1 MLLRY
6 STRFF
11 LHLFVV
17 TDRCILKLFTMVKWS
32 IQRSTMKLSRVIDM
46 FSIVTIMMISILFFF
61 FCIYILKLIKW
72 YIFNM
77 LTFFYVYYI
86 NRGLRMSHYS
96 LPFNQAHEKK
106 HSNISVDT
114 VETHLVNFN
123 ICS

>member
-1 MLLRY
+1 MYIKIIYYGQMEYTKKYNETFKSDRY
-6 STRFF
+6 V
-11 LHLFVV
+11 LHCNYNDDLNFV
-17 TDRCILKLFTMVKWS
+17 
-32 IQRSTMKLSRVIDM
+32 
-46 FSIVTIMMISILFFF
+46 FF

-106 HSNISVDT
+106 HSNISVDI